1 MYSKCLKFTTKS
13 KTLKHLKHDQKT
25 HIYMYEHD
33 MYSFTH
39 TFLPKRLL
47 TFIHIIMT

>member
-13 KTLKHLKHDQKT
+13 KTLKHLKHYDQKP

-33 MYSFTH
+33 IYMLY
-39 TFLPKRLL
+39 LDY
-47 TFIHIIMT
+47 